1 MYTMF
6 AYTVVNMNISYIYV
20 DNMTIRVYMIINLIT
35 SNIFGMHF

>member
-1 MYTMF
+1 MF